1 MIIATALRHDSGTT
15 NDGGAAGAGKEGI
28 AFGAT
33 ITATSAGA
41 LPFDVCAC
49 DQGEYDMRIRLFL
62 KLFSFM
68 TTTICSMFFTLL
80 QVSGGAL
87 LVFLQH

>member
-33 ITATSAGA
+33 AHSGFAVQDGKPKDA
-41 LPFDVCAC
+41 DAVKLLPFPKPGA
-49 DQGEYDMRIRLFL
+49 
-62 KLFSFM
+62 SF
-68 TTTICSMFFTLL
+68 
-80 QVSGGAL
+80 GKW
-87 LVFLQH
+87 

>member
-49 DQGEYDMRIRLFL
+49 DQGEYDMRIRCF
-62 KLFSFM
+62 
-68 TTTICSMFFTLL
+68 
-80 QVSGGAL
+80 
-87 LVFLQH
+87 